1 MHASSNRSEAASPDG
16 GCTQP
21 PSGDAAS
28 DRSAVTNA
36 PGSKSEKAEDRRYK
50 TLQESLKKMAIELKE
65 HRAEIQNQVT
75 ELASDVKGI
84 LAAITVPA
92 VGFVNAAP
100 TKPLVRQVF
109 ESQQPYQPSPPSSC
123 WACGQLGHFSRDC
136 PSVGPPRPPTR
147 DGGRGGD
154 PAPRS

>member
-1 MHASSNRSEAASPDG
+1 M
-16 GCTQP
+16 
-21 PSGDAAS
+21 
-28 DRSAVTNA
+28 TNA
-36 PGSKSEKAEDRRYK
+36 PGSKSQRAEDRRYK

-65 HRAEIQNQVT
+65 HGAEVQNQVT

-92 VGFVNAAP
+92 VGGVNAAP
-100 TKPLVRQVF
+100 TQLLARPVI
-109 ESQQPYQPSPPSSC
+109 EGYQPYQPRPPSSC

-136 PSVGPPRPPTR
+136 PSAGPPRPPTR
-147 DGGRGGD
+147 GGGRGGD